1 MICRSGIAG
10 HRDEVINFARTED
23 PLSVTN
29 VVSSH
34 PAIIR
39 EIMWAALL
47 TKDGLLVWVDSR
59 ADHGGTEE
67 GKEGLSTY

>member
-10 HRDEVINFARTED
+10 YRYEVINFARTED

-29 VVSSH
+29 VVSNH

-47 TKDGLLVWVDSR
+47 TKDG
-59 ADHGGTEE
+59 AA
-67 GKEGLSTY
+67 GLG